1 MIGIVQTFTWQGLC
15 VPNAS
20 CDEPYA
26 LALCI
31 QRHCQ
36 ARKLPVKQSQISR
49 VVFGHAGY
57 VAVALG
63 AVFMMGAGLFIS
75 LFRQHIGPLFVD
87 DGAVSREV
95 AAVAPICAGYQ
106 IFDGI
111 AGTASGVLRYCCYAQ
126 AHMHAICKACY
137 MSYLH
142 MPE

>member
-1 MIGIVQTFTWQGLC
+1 M
-15 VPNAS
+15 
-20 CDEPYA
+20 
-26 LALCI
+26 
-31 QRHCQ
+31 
-36 ARKLPVKQSQISR
+36 SR
-49 VVFGHAGY
+49 VELVHAGY

-111 AGTASGVLRYCCYAQ
+111 AGTASGVLRCCCSAQ
-126 AHMHAICKACY
+126 AHVHALRTPCHTICVC
-137 MSYLH
+137 
-142 MPE
+142 MPH